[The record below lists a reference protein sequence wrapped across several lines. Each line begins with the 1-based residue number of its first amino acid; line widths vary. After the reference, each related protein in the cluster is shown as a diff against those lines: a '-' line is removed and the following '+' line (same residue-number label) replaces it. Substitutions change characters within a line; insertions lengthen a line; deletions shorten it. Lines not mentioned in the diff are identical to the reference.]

1 MFLMLLIKNPPDAT
15 FALFVR
21 HAIIIIIMDPQQ
33 EYIQRQQVLNSYRAF
48 LSQKL
53 EPELRKAHEER
64 VKVEEKIADFRSLL
78 TQIESIEKTTTT
90 TTNTD
95 EEEEPPQTS
104 SSTALTQIESIEK
117 TTTTTTN
124 TDEEEEPPQTSSS
137 TATVRIDLGSEILCD
152 LAVENGT
159 SNNNNSGGGGGEKL
173 FVDIGLGFFCQLS
186 FSEAKKLAKKRI
198 EALTEN
204 ELPLKREKEEK
215 IVEHVEIVANGIKSL
230 M

>member
-95 EEEEPPQTS
+95 EEEE
-104 SSTALTQIESIEK
+104 L
-117 TTTTTTN
+117 
-124 TDEEEEPPQTSSS
+124 PQTSSS

>member
-95 EEEEPPQTS
+95 EEEE
-104 SSTALTQIESIEK
+104 L
-117 TTTTTTN
+117 
-124 TDEEEEPPQTSSS
+124 PQTSSS

-159 SNNNNSGGGGGEKL
+159 SNNNNNNSGGGGGEKL

>member
-21 HAIIIIIMDPQQ
+21 HAIIIIIIMDPQQ

-64 VKVEEKIADFRSLL
+64 VKVEEKIADFRSL
-78 TQIESIEKTTTT
+78 
-90 TTNTD
+90 
-95 EEEEPPQTS
+95 
-104 SSTALTQIESIEK
+104 LTQIESIEK

>member
-104 SSTALTQIESIEK
+104 SSTA
-117 TTTTTTN
+117 
-124 TDEEEEPPQTSSS
+124 
-137 TATVRIDLGSEILCD
+137 TVRIDLGSEILCD

-159 SNNNNSGGGGGEKL
+159 SNNNNNNSGGGGGEKL

-186 FSEAKKLAKKRI
+186 FSEAKKLAKRRI

>member
-64 VKVEEKIADFRSLL
+64 VKVEEKIADFRSL
-78 TQIESIEKTTTT
+78 
-90 TTNTD
+90 
-95 EEEEPPQTS
+95 
-104 SSTALTQIESIEK
+104 LTQIESIEK

>member
-1 MFLMLLIKNPPDAT
+1 
-15 FALFVR
+15 
-21 HAIIIIIMDPQQ
+21 MDPQQ

-78 TQIESIEKTTTT
+78 TQIESIEKTTT
-90 TTNTD
+90 
-95 EEEEPPQTS
+95 
-104 SSTALTQIESIEK
+104 K
-117 TTTTTTN
+117 TTTTN
-124 TDEEEEPPQTSSS
+124 TGEEEEPPQTSSS

-159 SNNNNSGGGGGEKL
+159 SNNDDDGGGGGEKL

-198 EALTEN
+198 EALTKN

>member
-104 SSTALTQIESIEK
+104 SSTA
-117 TTTTTTN
+117 
-124 TDEEEEPPQTSSS
+124 
-137 TATVRIDLGSEILCD
+137 TVRIDLGSEILCD

-159 SNNNNSGGGGGEKL
+159 SNNNNNNNGGGGEKL

-186 FSEAKKLAKKRI
+186 FSEAKKLAKRRI